1 MVEKQKLRNK
11 VTRNRYV
18 ELYRVISGEK
28 SRFES
33 CQDVAGSSDCE
44 R

>member
-11 VTRNRYV
+11 VSRNRYV
-18 ELYRVISGEK
+18 ELYRVISGKE

-33 CQDVAGSSDCE
+33 CQDVVGSSNCE